1 MSSNGICNNCIK
13 SSFQISQRT
22 RGRNLNLG
30 CSVSNEINLNNL
42 IYEPV
47 EQSPSSSNDSNGLE
61 MGLRRI
67 LLMTYFPSGFWSR
80 LITRLLA
87 DEHIT
92 EAIKSVY
99 TAANDVST

>member
-1 MSSNGICNNCIK
+1 M
-13 SSFQISQRT
+13 
-22 RGRNLNLG
+22 NLG

-47 EQSPSSSNDSNGLE
+47 EYSSTFNSDSNALE

-87 DEHIT
+87 DEQIT

-99 TAANDVST
+99 LPANDVS

>member
-1 MSSNGICNNCIK
+1 M
-13 SSFQISQRT
+13 
-22 RGRNLNLG
+22 G

-42 IYEPV
+42 VYEPA
-47 EQSPSSSNDSNGLE
+47 EQSLTSASDSNALE

-99 TAANDVST
+99 VTANDVSYGMIRIVS

>member
-1 MSSNGICNNCIK
+1 MP
-13 SSFQISQRT
+13 FQISQRT

-42 IYEPV
+42 VYEPV
-47 EQSPSSSNDSNGLE
+47 EQSAPNSNNDPNILE
-61 MGLRRI
+61 MGLKRI

-99 TAANDVST
+99 IAANDVGAILFYVMKF